1 MEKNLGATSAPS
13 SYLGWSGIDNDCDQ
27 AILELRLP
35 TTPST
40 ELPIKKFLL
49 FMNWSSSK
57 KEKLESGPKEY
68 TRQRGWHL
76 ARDRMSTRL
85 NSSHVAISYAVFCLK
100 KKKISKRPV

>member
-76 ARDRMSTRL
+76 ASLNKTRSEEHTSEL
-85 NSSHVAISYAVFCLK
+85 QSRGHLVCRLLLEKNN
-100 KKKISKRPV
+100 R